1 MIFICSDVLVCIF
14 ISFRLSEIKDK
25 ELSVEI
31 HHVYFHLGI
40 YTIPRKQT
48 FMDMYSCFSH
58 FKN

>member
-48 FMDMYSCFSH
+48 FMGYVQLF
-58 FKN
+58 